1 MDLLECELHAPF
13 RVDAPSLKRVRVRHA
28 GDGQVRPQLLDPLH
42 LHVIIWLL
50 DDSRQGLAHLAAGV
64 LKHLELRGLVAGVH
78 VRDADLQHR
87 HPCAGHRA
95 GEGDLQQVVP
105 HEKDRLVLND
115 VEVVLDALPGLPLA
129 LLQALGLHAQGLADG
144 LDPGPRA
151 VGADGEGRGDEL
163 ALFPPHERGRRPGQE
178 RVDPDDVH
186 LLADFRQVLVAV
198 RGHPSRDTD
207 ALALELELQLRRHA
221 VRQRPEDHQGGVGR
235 GRRAGQR
242 GGQLRALG
250 GHRRQHG
257 ILALRERVIEAV
269 GPRDDD
275 RDVQLLFEL
284 RSDALHVHLD
294 DLGSASAD
302 PHDHGRI
309 AVLLDLGAQT
319 AQLLDVVQ
327 LCRNVALLELR
338 HGITR
343 FGEDHHAHR
352 VL

>member
-95 GEGDLQQVVP
+95 GEGHLQQVVA
-105 HEKDRLVLND
+105 HEEDRLVLHD
-115 VEVVLDALPGLPLA
+115 LEVILDALPRLPLA
-129 LLQALGLHAQGLADG
+129 LLQTLRFHAQGLANG
-144 LDPGPRA
+144 LDPRACA
-151 VGADGEGRGDEL
+151 VGADGEGRCNEL
-163 ALFPPHERGRRPGQE
+163 ALLPPHEGGRRPGQE
-178 RVDPDDVH
+178 RVDPNNMH
-186 LLADFRQVLVAV
+186 FLADLGQVLVAV
-198 RGHPSRDTD
+198 RRHPPGHRD
-207 ALALELELQLRRHA
+207 ALALQLELQLRRHA

-275 RDVQLLFEL
+275 RDVQLLLEL
-284 RSDALHVHLD
+284 RSDTLHVHFD
-294 DLGSASAD
+294 DLGGARAD
-302 PHDHGRI
+302 PNDHGRI
-309 AVLLDLGAQT
+309 AVLLDLGAQA